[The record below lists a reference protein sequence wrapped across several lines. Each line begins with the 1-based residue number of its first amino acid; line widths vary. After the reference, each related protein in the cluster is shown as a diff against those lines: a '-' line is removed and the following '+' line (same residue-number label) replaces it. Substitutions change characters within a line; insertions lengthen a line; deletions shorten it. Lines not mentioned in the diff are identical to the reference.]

1 MDYEKEIKEL
11 KRQVELLQISF
22 CNAQRNNTNTV
33 GRVDYIENKV
43 PQVDENS
50 TGVQE
55 NSLGLLDV
63 AELSDEN
70 NSAIE
75 DVAGLADE
83 NSTAIEDL
91 ANLIGD
97 LEERVEAL
105 EEKEES

>member
-1 MDYEKEIKEL
+1 MDYEKEINDL
-11 KRQVELLQISF
+11 KRQLNLLQ
-22 CNAQRNNTNTV
+22 NAFLQASKNQV
-33 GRVDYIENKV
+33 PIVDKTDMAYNKV

-75 DVAGLADE
+75 DVASLADE

-105 EEKEES
+105 EEKN

>member
-11 KRQVELLQISF
+11 KRQLANLERAVLQAAK
-22 CNAQRNNTNTV
+22 NQVPVT
-33 GRVDYIENKV
+33 GRTDDAYNKI
-43 PQVDENS
+43 PQVDENTS
-50 TGVQE
+50 GVSE
-55 NSLGLLDV
+55 NSAGLLDV

-91 ANLIGD
+91 ADLVGD
-97 LEERVEAL
+97 LEERVAAL
-105 EEKEES
+105 EEKN

>member
-1 MDYEKEIKEL
+1 MDYEKEINDIKSQL
-11 KRQVELLQISF
+11 NLLQIAF

-33 GRVDYIENKV
+33 GRVDEAYNKV

-50 TGVQE
+50 TGLQE

-75 DVAGLADE
+75 DVANLADE

-91 ANLIGD
+91 ADLVGD
-97 LEERVEAL
+97 LEERVKAL

>member
-11 KRQVELLQISF
+11 KIQVSRLQDAVIQMS
-22 CNAQRNNTNTV
+22 RNNVPVTEKADNAS
-33 GRVDYIENKV
+33 NKI
-43 PQVDENS
+43 PQVDENTS
-50 TGVQE
+50 GVGE
-55 NSLGLLDV
+55 NSAGLLDV

-83 NSTAIEDL
+83 NSVAIEDL

-97 LEERVEAL
+97 LEERVAAL
-105 EEKEES
+105 EEKN

>member
-1 MDYEKEIKEL
+1 MDYEKEIKQIKAQL
-11 KRQVELLQISF
+11 ANLQQAFI
-22 CNAQRNNTNTV
+22 NARRSNANTV
-33 GRVDYIENKV
+33 ERVDESHNKI
-43 PQVDENS
+43 PQVDEN
-50 TGVQE
+50 TIGVGE

-91 ANLIGD
+91 AELVGD
-97 LEERVEAL
+97 LEERVTAL
-105 EEKEES
+105 EEKN